1 MTPEETPLVPYPRNV
16 FFRRMTQI
24 VGRALLGLLTRTTV
38 AGRENLPEKGPL
50 ILVGNHNALME
61 AALMVLHSPYQIE
74 LLGAGDIPF
83 DPRYAWAIERYG
95 YIPIR
100 RGEMDRLALNKA
112 LGVLKQGGVIGMF
125 PEGGIWEAAFKRAR
139 TGVSWLSSQANAP
152 IIPIGFGGIDGA
164 LGATMKLR
172 RPRML
177 MNIGHVIPPIPAEIE
192 GKSRK
197 EALEDGARMVMQQIA
212 ALIPEEDKQR
222 WNRIRNERFELQL
235 VVRDSSG
242 EPVTLPPELE
252 ITVPEMLAKYF
263 HRPLMLDVLARNLN
277 LPIQPLQR
285 LHREHDPAK
294 LAPALKAA
302 VSYYDAHPNF
312 LPYRFPYVEASGM
325 HNGLRQLHRI
335 AEWSIEHNYQV
346 EVIPIR
352 RYQQRG
358 SDQEIVEYS
367 PGSIPAL

>member
-1 MTPEETPLVPYPRNV
+1 
-16 FFRRMTQI
+16 MTQI

-112 LGVLKQGGVIGMF
+112 LGVLKQGVIGMF

-192 GKSRK
+192 GSPAKKPWKTAHGWSCSRLPRSSRK
-197 EALEDGARMVMQQIA
+197 
-212 ALIPEEDKQR
+212 KT
-222 WNRIRNERFELQL
+222 
-235 VVRDSSG
+235 SSAG
-242 EPVTLPPELE
+242 TGFA
-252 ITVPEMLAKYF
+252 TN
-263 HRPLMLDVLARNLN
+263 VLNCNWLFG
-277 LPIQPLQR
+277 I
-285 LHREHDPAK
+285 
-294 LAPALKAA
+294 AA
-302 VSYYDAHPNF
+302 VSRLRCPRNWKSRSRRC
-312 LPYRFPYVEASGM
+312 LPST
-325 HNGLRQLHRI
+325 
-335 AEWSIEHNYQV
+335 SIVH
-346 EVIPIR
+346 
-352 RYQQRG
+352 
-358 SDQEIVEYS
+358 
-367 PGSIPAL
+367 